1 MGCVFHQIYTKNQIF
16 IFFLIPI
23 LTVFCIYSLKNLQ
36 FKRKNQIQLLLT
48 LLCLVIC
55 IKYINRFD
63 IERKFHELSDVD
75 LSQAI
80 VFSNFDNKF
89 RGLKWISPSFK
100 NPKEEIS
107 ILNDLKIILQNKDN
121 KNKMLLSEY
130 NFFSLSL
137 NKNLHGISRTYDQI
151 SYPNKNTKYFNK
163 YRLFVKQKIIEN
175 KIDQIFIL
183 DSAEI
188 TQFRL
193 NHIVLNFVPESCF
206 NKTYINKFTIKLD
219 IKNCEYLK

>member
-1 MGCVFHQIYTKNQIF
+1 M
-16 IFFLIPI
+16 
-23 LTVFCIYSLKNLQ
+23 
-36 FKRKNQIQLLLT
+36 
-48 LLCLVIC
+48 
-55 IKYINRFD
+55 
-63 IERKFHELSDVD
+63 
-75 LSQAI
+75 
-80 VFSNFDNKF
+80 
-89 RGLKWISPSFK
+89 
-100 NPKEEIS
+100 
-107 ILNDLKIILQNKDN
+107 
-121 KNKMLLSEY
+121 
-130 NFFSLSL
+130 

-206 NKTYINKFTIKLD
+206 NKTYINNFTIKLD